1 MKDKERDSSTVPFL
15 SWWEAILNCPQLSS
29 THNCPQLSLSQLL
42 KRKPE
47 KALSCVGLS
56 LIECASMK
64 MIYHRP
70 TYSIGHQARTSHTP
84 QLPFSTQINP
94 VRCAAAPL
102 LRSLRD
108 SCPIT
113 PILDSLSLFFQGF
126 IVPVPIWLGIYCL
139 SPYHYEDT

>member
-1 MKDKERDSSTVPFL
+1 MSLSLERQGKGQQHCPFPFMVG
-15 SWWEAILNCPQLSS
+15 SYPQLSS
-29 THNCPQLSLSQLL
+29 TVLNCPQLSLSQLL

-70 TYSIGHQARTSHTP
+70 TYSIGHQVRTSHTP

-94 VRCAAAPL
+94 FRCAAAPL
-102 LRSLRD
+102 LRSVRD

-113 PILDSLSLFFQGF
+113 PILVLNFLGLYCPCPYLVGDLLSVSLS
-126 IVPVPIWLGIYCL
+126 
-139 SPYHYEDT
+139 